1 MDQQQ
6 QPLPWS
12 ARWRSIWRELSQRRQ
27 IAPHRENHLQLA
39 LLHVAAWT
47 PTKHAATATSPLAG
61 PARHQGGG
69 GYVFQHV
76 ILSRCSYQLLPGLSR
91 GFVASRCPLVVQLKG
106 DAAADF
112 NLPPPLEAQSST
124 SCIQIY
130 RHRFIFLSYLLGP
143 LRSGAQTDGWSRLC
157 WAVRVLQLRTTFFHS
172 MLVFIETIKKSVCKG
187 TGSPIK
193 TQTRNYLKVC
203 F

>member
-112 NLPPPLEAQSST
+112 NLPPPLGST
-124 SCIQIY
+124 ELHIMHSDLPTSIHFPQLPSRTASKRCTDRRLKSAVLSC
-130 RHRFIFLSYLLGP
+130 
-143 LRSGAQTDGWSRLC
+143 
-157 WAVRVLQLRTTFFHS
+157 
-172 MLVFIETIKKSVCKG
+172 
-187 TGSPIK
+187 
-193 TQTRNYLKVC
+193 TRAAA
-203 F
+203 